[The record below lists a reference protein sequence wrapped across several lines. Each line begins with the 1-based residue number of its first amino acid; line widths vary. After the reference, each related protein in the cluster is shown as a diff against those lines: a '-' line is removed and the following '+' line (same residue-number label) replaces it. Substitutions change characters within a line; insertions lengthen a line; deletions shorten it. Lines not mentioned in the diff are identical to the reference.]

1 MKEGISM
8 SKSIYCVGK
17 ITGGHKDMIVAEN
30 NNTPAKRINIVSI
43 KMVREATMLY
53 GVRKITS
60 PTDAMELGK
69 KFLEE
74 SDREQLLVC
83 CLDTKNQPLAL
94 NVVSVGSLN
103 SSIVHPREVFKPAIL
118 SNSASVIIYHNH
130 PSGYPT
136 PSNEDI
142 NITKRLKEA
151 GKIIGIDVI
160 DHIIIGNNN
169 FCSLKEKG
177 IL

>member
-1 MKEGISM
+1 M

-17 ITGGHKDMIVAEN
+17 ISGGHKDMIVAE

-43 KMVREATMLY
+43 KMVREGSMLY
-53 GVRKITS
+53 GIRKITS
-60 PTDAMELGK
+60 PADALELGK
-69 KFLEE
+69 KFLED
-74 SDREQLLVC
+74 SDREQLLLC

-103 SSIVHPREVFKPAIL
+103 ASLIHPREVFKVSIL
-118 SNSASVIIYHNH
+118 SNANSMIIFHNH
-130 PSGYPT
+130 PSGDPT

-142 NITKRLKEA
+142 NITNRLREC
-151 GKIIGIDVI
+151 GKIMGIELI
-160 DHIIIGNNN
+160 DHIIIGNDS

-177 IL
+177 II